1 MLHSGELRPYSQT
14 LDKAGKA
21 CQEQHSSLLRTF
33 LYKAHKKF
41 YNIVPHGVST
51 IKPSAAVDKSIPY

>member
-33 LYKAHKKF
+33 LHYAYKKL
-41 YNIVPHGVST
+41 YNVGLLGVFAIQPSTTVVESVP
-51 IKPSAAVDKSIPY
+51 Y